1 MKKKLAIAV
10 FAAFLA
16 AVCFIPAASPAAGRR
31 LVVDL
36 SKQGSAGAPPKL
48 TPEQT
53 EAIKKQNEKA
63 TRINELITQADAA
76 INAKKWHEAIPPLQQ
91 LIAID
96 PTNWEFYSAL
106 GDALLN
112 SGLYS
117 QAIDAYEKGVQ
128 AAEKTPVDPKNP
140 NSDQAK
146 KKVGEARMF
155 TNEGNAFLKSH
166 KENEAIAAY
175 TRAAALDPNPATAFW
190 NLCATQYNA
199 GLVEGTM
206 KACNRAIELDPS
218 KADAYFIKGSL
229 LVGDSK
235 LDKDGKVQTPP
246 GTVEALKKYLE
257 LAPNGPHTG
266 DVKEMLKYIGSDP
279 ETSDHQKKK

>member
-1 MKKKLAIAV
+1 MKKRLAIAV

-16 AVCFIPAASPAAGRR
+16 SAWFIPAADSASRR

-76 INAKKWHEAIPPLQQ
+76 INAKKWQEAIPPLQQ

-96 PTNWEFYSAL
+96 PTNWQFYSAL
-106 GDALLN
+106 GDAQLN

-140 NSDQAK
+140 NSDPAK
-146 KKVGEARMF
+146 KKAAEARMF

-175 TRAAALDPNPATAFW
+175 TRAAALDPNPATAYW

-199 GLVEGTM
+199 GLVEGAM

-246 GTVEALKKYLE
+246 GTGEALKKYLE

-266 DVKEMLKYIGSDP
+266 DVKEMLKYIGLDP
-279 ETSDHQKKK
+279 ETSDQQKKK

>member
-10 FAAFLA
+10 FVAFLA
-16 AVCFIPAASPAAGRR
+16 AVWFIPAADPASRR

-36 SKQGSAGAPPKL
+36 SKQGSASAPPKL

-63 TRINELITQADAA
+63 SRINELIKQADAA
-76 INAKKWHEAIPPLQQ
+76 INAKKWQEAIPPLQE

-96 PTNWEFYSAL
+96 PTNWQFYSAL
-106 GDALLN
+106 GDAQLN
-112 SGLYS
+112 LGQYG

-140 NSDQAK
+140 NSDQTK
-146 KKVGEARMF
+146 KKAGEARMF

-190 NLCATQYNA
+190 NLCATQYNT
-199 GLVEGTM
+199 GQVEGAL
-206 KACNRAIELDPS
+206 KACEKAIELDPS

-229 LVGDSK
+229 LIGDSK
-235 LDKDGKVQTPP
+235 VDKDGKVHAPP
-246 GTVEALKKYLE
+246 GTVEAFKKYLE
-257 LAPNGPHTG
+257 LVPNGPHAG
-266 DVKEMLKYIGSDP
+266 EVKQMLEYIGSKI
-279 ETSDHQKKK
+279 ETTYHQRKK